1 VNRYR
6 DLRTREGRS
15 FGPDLV
21 REGARDQAAPTL
33 MTALV
38 TAAAVLPFTVLG
50 ARPGHEALGPLAIV
64 MLGGLVTT
72 LVYTLGI
79 VPALYA
85 RFGAGAMSDE
95 VTDED
100 LGVSA

>member
-1 VNRYR
+1 M
-6 DLRTREGRS
+6 REGMS

-21 REGARDQAAPTL
+21 REGLRDHAAPIL

-38 TAAAVLPFTVLG
+38 SAAAVLPFAVLG

-64 MLGGLVTT
+64 MLGGMVTT
-72 LVYTLGI
+72 VLYALGV

-85 RFGAGAMSDE
+85 RFGAGAMADA

-100 LGVSA
+100 LGISA